1 MADSASGEY
10 ELPHQSWWP
19 IAFGLGVSLLGLG
32 LVVPGPTLWD
42 PGLGELRI
50 GPVLLV
56 GFLAFALSGL
66 GWIREDVDWFD
77 DRVGT
82 GPGVGRWAVL
92 LFIGSEIMIFG
103 ALFTTYYNFADVY
116 DVWPPEG
123 TPHLPIGTTGLF
135 TIILLTSG
143 ATMHWAHSAIRV
155 GDRKK
160 FKGHLLLTILLGII
174 FMFGQGLEYYH
185 LVHEGL
191 TLTTHPFG
199 TTFYLLT
206 GTHGLHV
213 IAGLVFLGIVAW
225 RTFVHD
231 QFTAHRH
238 VALEAAA
245 IYWHFVDLVWVF
257 VYAIVYLQWI

>member
-1 MADSASGEY
+1 MADAETQAY

-19 IAFGLGVSLLGLG
+19 LAFGLGVVLLGLG
-32 LVVPGPTLWD
+32 LIVPGPTVWD

-50 GPVLLV
+50 GPMLIV
-56 GFLAFALSGL
+56 GFLAFAVSGL
-66 GWIREDVDWFD
+66 GWLREDVEWFD

-82 GPGVGRWAVL
+82 GPRVGRWGVL

-103 ALFTTYYNFADVY
+103 SLFATYYNFADTAAM
-116 DVWPPEG
+116 WPPEG
-123 TPHLPIGTTGLF
+123 TPHLPIGTTGMF
-135 TIILLTSG
+135 TIVLLLSG
-143 ATMHWAHSAIRV
+143 ATMHWAHSALRIGNRSA
-155 GDRKK
+155 
-160 FKGHLLLTILLGII
+160 FKGHMLLTLLLGGI
-174 FMFGQGLEYYH
+174 FMVGQGMEYYH

-213 IAGLVFLGIVAW
+213 LAGLFVLGVVTW
-225 RTFVHD
+225 RAFVHD
-231 QFTAHRH
+231 QFDAERH
-238 VALEAAA
+238 VLLEAAA